1 MGDEVNIDFEGFFG
15 DEAFEGGKGEDH
27 PLRLGSGQF
36 IPGFEDQIVGHNIG
50 DEFDVVV
57 TFPED
62 YQMAD
67 YAGKEATF
75 KTKLKAIS
83 YEELPEINDD
93 LIKDATEFDTVE
105 EYRNDIKS
113 KLVET
118 AESQADSSFE
128 NDIMT
133 AIIEK
138 VDAPIPNCMYEQRID
153 SLMRSFEQQLRA
165 QGMDLKLYFQYTG
178 MDMDSFRETYRD
190 RAEKEVK
197 LRLALEKIAELE
209 NIEVS
214 DEEIN
219 SSLADLA
226 AANKVDVETMK
237 RFIPLDDYVT
247 DLKVQKAVEIVKEN
261 AVVDNSLA
269 ENKDAE

>member
-1 MGDEVNIDFEGFFG
+1 
-15 DEAFEGGKGEDH
+15 
-27 PLRLGSGQF
+27 
-36 IPGFEDQIVGHNIG
+36 
-50 DEFDVVV
+50 
-57 TFPED
+57 
-62 YQMAD
+62 
-67 YAGKEATF
+67 
-75 KTKLKAIS
+75 
-83 YEELPEINDD
+83 
-93 LIKDATEFDTVE
+93 
-105 EYRNDIKS
+105 
-113 KLVET
+113 
-118 AESQADSSFE
+118 
-128 NDIMT
+128 
-133 AIIEK
+133 
-138 VDAPIPNCMYEQRID
+138 
-153 SLMRSFEQQLRA
+153 
-165 QGMDLKLYFQYTG
+165 

-247 DLKVQKAVEIVKEN
+247 DLKVQKAVEIVKES

-269 ENKDAE
+269 EKTDAE